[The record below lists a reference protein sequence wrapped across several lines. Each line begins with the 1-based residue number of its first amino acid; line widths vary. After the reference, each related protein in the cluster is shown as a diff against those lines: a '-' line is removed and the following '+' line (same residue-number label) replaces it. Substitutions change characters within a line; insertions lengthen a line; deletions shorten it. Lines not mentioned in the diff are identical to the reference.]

1 MKKKQKRNKV
11 KSKKK
16 ILITISIIFVF
27 LLLLV
32 VVIYFYF
39 WSNKF
44 TYKNKI
50 TIEAGDSVPTI
61 DDYLYKENKNNLEI
75 VWSEELPI
83 EDGKVLKVGT
93 YYGNFEYQNESK
105 KVTLVVRDTTPP
117 VINGVKDIEML
128 AYDSDPDLLEDI
140 TVTDNSGE
148 SIKPSV
154 NGTFDANTPS
164 EYQMYYIAKDSSG
177 NETKEEFKLTVKE
190 NKNVTVSKSSNGYTI
205 KKYYDITYIDNN
217 IIVNKSYNLPSNYVP
232 NNLVTINGYIKVVN
246 YVKEAFNELKSDGSI
261 LGLNLYA
268 SSGYRSYN
276 DQNYIYNNYV
286 KMDGQASADT
296 YSARAGYSEHQT
308 GLAIDLNTIDSSFE
322 NTDESNWL
330 KENCY
335 KYGFIIRYP
344 KGKEDITGYMYE
356 PWHIRYIGKE
366 LAQKLYNNGN
376 WITLEEYYGID
387 SKYK

>member
-1 MKKKQKRNKV
+1 MKRNKKRTKP

-16 ILITISIIFVF
+16 ILIIISIIFVF
-27 LLLLV
+27 LLLLAT
-32 VVIYFYF
+32 VIYYYF
-39 WSNKF
+39 WSHKF
-44 TYKNKI
+44 TYKSKI

-61 DDYLYKENKNNLEI
+61 DDYLYKENENNLEI
-75 VWSEELPI
+75 VWSEELPV

-93 YYGNFEYQNESK
+93 YYGNFEYQKESK

-128 AYDSDPDLLEDI
+128 AYDSDPDLLADI

-148 SIKPSV
+148 SIEPSV

-164 EYQMYYIAKDSSG
+164 EYKMYYIAKDPSG

-190 NKNVTVSKSSNGYTI
+190 NKNVTVSKSSKGYTI

-232 NNLVTINGYIKVVN
+232 NNLVTINGYIKVVD
-246 YVKEAFNELKSDGSI
+246 YVKEAFNELKSDGTS

-276 DQNYIYNNYV
+276 NQNYIYNNYV
-286 KMDGQASADT
+286 KMDGQESADT

-308 GLAIDLNTIDSSFE
+308 GLAIDLNTVDSSFE
-322 NTDESNWL
+322 NTNESNWL

-344 KGKEDITGYMYE
+344 KGKENITGYMYE